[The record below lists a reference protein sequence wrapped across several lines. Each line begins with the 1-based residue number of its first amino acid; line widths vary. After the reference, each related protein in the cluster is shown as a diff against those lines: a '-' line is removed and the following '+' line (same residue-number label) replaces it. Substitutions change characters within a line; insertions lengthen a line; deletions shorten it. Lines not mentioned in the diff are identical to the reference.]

1 MKQFLRY
8 QVSGMVF
15 ILWIII
21 FYYGSKTDNTL
32 DLLRIIVKTDINLP
46 LSGLVSALPIGVLI
60 HQLSVV
66 LKNCVV
72 AKIPFGEH
80 FSDHP
85 VTFAVDGLYSEK
97 QEYTKYLLERVSN
110 LNTFYYVRVDNGLL
124 APLLACFFCICFLG
138 LELRNICSETVMA
151 VLITIVTLSYLP
163 RISQELKYYQG
174 KLLSVSCSVKHI

>member
-15 ILWIII
+15 IIWIII

-32 DLLRIIVKTDINLP
+32 ELLRTIVKTDVNLP

-60 HQLSVV
+60 HQFSVV
-66 LKNCVV
+66 LKNWAFSKV
-72 AKIPFGEH
+72 PGWQH

-85 VTFAVDGLYSEK
+85 ATIAVHGLYSEK

-110 LNTFYYVRVDNGLL
+110 LNTFYYV
-124 APLLACFFCICFLG
+124 
-138 LELRNICSETVMA
+138 
-151 VLITIVTLSYLP
+151 
-163 RISQELKYYQG
+163 
-174 KLLSVSCSVKHI
+174 